1 MPYPLSSPVSAGQP
15 TAADHYNHLRSDALH
30 LGQAETDAVDLSVFF
45 KRYAA
50 GIRLERLEPNRLR
63 VPYISSNPPTLMV
76 NGFMLQAQSNVDLAS
91 GLISGG
97 AAVWYVFAVRTAGS
111 RTFTLAVN
119 TSSSESPNQRLIGQV
134 YWDGSSLGAIN
145 CYFSNT
151 TLPVADYDSGW
162 FAVTSNTTY
171 TKNHG
176 LGANPRLVVLYH
188 STDSAGS
195 SEWVQVTVVANLGT
209 YDAAVLGTTSTS
221 ILISTGT
228 SDTCSTVYSNRRGST
243 GGYYRVFAWL

>member
-1 MPYPLSSPVSAGQP
+1 MR
-15 TAADHYNHLRSDALH
+15 ADAVH

-63 VPYISSNPPTLMV
+63 VPYVSSNPATLMI
-76 NGFMLQAQSNVDLAS
+76 NGFMLQAQANVDLAS

-111 RTFTLAVN
+111 KTFTLAVN
-119 TSSSESPNQRLIGQV
+119 TSSSESTDQRLIGQV

-151 TLPVADYDSGW
+151 ALPVADYDSGW
-162 FAVTSNTTY
+162 FAVTTNTTY

-176 LGANPRLVVLYH
+176 LGANPRLVSLWH
-188 STDSAGS
+188 SADAAGT
-195 SEWVQVTVVANLGT
+195 SEWVQITIAGASAS
-209 YDAAVLGTTSTS
+209 YERDILGTTSAN
-221 ILISTGT
+221 IIISTGNT
-228 SDTCSTVYSNRRGST
+228 TNLSTAASTRRGSD
-243 GGYYRVFAWL
+243 GGYYRIFAWL